1 MNNIKIDT
9 APMRL
14 NKLNSKNGDD
24 AKLKK
29 ACQDFEAVFT
39 SYMLKTMRSTV
50 PQDTSGVF
58 GNQREIYDSMFDQA
72 LSTEISQSRKPL
84 GIGDA
89 LYRELAKRIK

>member
-1 MNNIKIDT
+1 MSPVKIDT

-14 NKLNSKNGDD
+14 NRLKAENSED

-39 SYMLKTMRSTV
+39 TYMLKTMRSTV
-50 PQDTSGVF
+50 PQDNSGAF
-58 GNQREIYDSMFDQA
+58 GNQREIYDSMFDQT
-72 LSTEISQSRKPL
+72 LSTKISQSRKPL

-89 LYRELAKRIK
+89 LYRELSKRVK

>member
-1 MNNIKIDT
+1 MSPVKIDT

-14 NKLNSKNGDD
+14 NRLKAENSED

-50 PQDTSGVF
+50 PQDNSGAF
-58 GNQREIYDSMFDQA
+58 GNQRDIFNSMFDQT
-72 LSTEISQSRKPL
+72 LSTEISRSRKPI

-89 LYRELAKRIK
+89 LYRDLSKKIK